1 MRKMCHVCIPF
12 WGGHKLLFM
21 VILLS
26 ALSRLSFFREDDE
39 TNERMPLVSQA
50 SWGQQ
55 AVTTNERNNPE
66 QGRRKKKARC
76 QSKNKN

>member
-1 MRKMCHVCIPF
+1 
-12 WGGHKLLFM
+12 M

-55 AVTTNERNNPE
+55 AVPTNERNNPE
-66 QGRRKKKARC
+66 QGRRKKKRGVRV
-76 QSKNKN
+76 KITTNVKK